1 MTETHLFYI
10 LVYYQFEHN
19 ETVGKDKVGED
30 TYTGMSNIQVTRSMV
45 WPLTFSLTWTLS
57 SHVMLVMF
65 LRVIRLFLKI
75 VSVFVFLIK
84 LFDSLENIYQLFQTI
99 KLDQWLE
106 YRHRNVEI
114 ITKSV
119 IYQQIK
125 LNFKHSASKS

>member
-1 MTETHLFYI
+1 MI
-10 LVYYQFEHN
+10 
-19 ETVGKDKVGED
+19 
-30 TYTGMSNIQVTRSMV
+30 
-45 WPLTFSLTWTLS
+45 
-57 SHVMLVMF
+57 
-65 LRVIRLFLKI
+65 LRVIRLFLNI
-75 VSVFVFLIK
+75 VSVVVFLIK

-106 YRHRNVEI
+106 YRQRNVEI